1 MMWYHLQTDQGCWG
15 G

>member
-1 MMWYHLQTDQGCWG
+1 MMWYHSQTDQGCWG